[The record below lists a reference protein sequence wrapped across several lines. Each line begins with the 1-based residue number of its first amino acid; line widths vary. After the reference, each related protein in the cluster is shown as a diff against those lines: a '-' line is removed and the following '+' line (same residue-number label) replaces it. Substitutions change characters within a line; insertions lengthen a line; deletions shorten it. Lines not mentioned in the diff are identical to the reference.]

1 MMVAIARRLGGFAV
15 AGFSGFLVDAGLTET
30 LASFGLSPY
39 IGRVFAVAVAIGVTY
54 TINRNLTWKE
64 RRAPVRGRRT
74 RYFAVSIV
82 SIAANYLTFAAALMV
97 LPGLRPVIAV
107 AAGTGVGMVM
117 NYVGYSRLVF
127 IESEDQAA

>member
-1 MMVAIARRLGGFAV
+1 MSPAVRRLVGFAS

-30 LASFGLSPY
+30 LARLGLTPY
-39 IGRVFAVAVAIGVTY
+39 LGRVFAVAIAIGVTY

-64 RRAPVRGRRT
+64 RRAPVSGRRT
-74 RYFAVSIV
+74 RYIAVSLV
-82 SIAANYLTFAAALMV
+82 SITANYLVFAAALAA

-127 IESEDQAA
+127 REGEDQAA